1 MTQRDEALLRLG
13 RELVGADP
21 LRVQGV
27 LLDVTSAFL
36 SSLEQT
42 GAEGGAGVVR
52 SPAQPLPPQRRLQE
66 GITAYVLDPEA
77 ARLWRSEL

>member
-1 MTQRDEALLRLG
+1 
-13 RELVGADP
+13 VGADP

-42 GAEGGAGVVR
+42 GAEGGAGVR
-52 SPAQPLPPQRRLQE
+52 SQAEPLPPQRRLQE